1 MFERFIRMK
10 LILLVLA
17 AMVIP
22 LAIAC
27 GSDDEPA
34 AAPAPAPTPIPAPTP
49 DFEKIISDAVSRVP
63 QGATAAE
70 IQKLVSDSVAAA
82 LAAQPGLSRSDIESI
97 VNSATAGQLSAEDVR
112 KIVDD
117 SVRAL
122 PVPETLDLANV
133 SRLVQSAL
141 PKLPETVS
149 ADEISQIVQAQVM
162 AGLEGSLTRGDVED
176 LVATAVGGAVTEAV
190 GDQLSAADVKAIVD
204 SSLVATNKAIEEAAM
219 AAAEAAMAAEGAA
232 DAAEGAAMAAE
243 GAAMAASEAIQ
254 GVQKLSQ
261 IIPTPEPDTGI
272 VRVPAALPPPAFRGA
287 TVGDQTLVFP
297 IQSKRG
303 RTAPNVEGSYIL
315 RTVDKWVYMPLFQF
329 DPEGNLRQ
337 GAADS
342 YMVSDDGL
350 TYTVFI
356 KDEAV
361 FHDGSP
367 VTAAD
372 VKAAWEYGVF
382 PENQISW
389 GGSLNNLTK
398 VEGIDAV
405 ASGDATE
412 AAGLVAVDD
421 KTLEINLKVP
431 NPTWPLEMGLW
442 LLGIYDADYAKANPD
457 KKWQEN
463 PIGVGPYKLQWD
475 PESGLIEVTPS
486 DYWWGDPPVIQKITM
501 PWVGDLQ
508 TQMIM
513 YENGE
518 ADVIFG
524 DLVRQPSAHNPDH
537 KFHGDIQKVK
547 GSGMWYFA
555 FDTAEPPFDDINV
568 RKALSHAVDMETA
581 VHAVF
586 APTATWG
593 SGFIHPSLASHTPR
607 DGYVFDVAKAKEY
620 AAQSKYGADPA
631 NWPKMHV
638 ALSRPQYVRLGEILQ
653 EQWKENLGANVT
665 ITKLERGQQAP
676 EDVNLYRL
684 SSGGRVADAGGNLER
699 LGHSESVSVTRA
711 NGTHHSD
718 PALDALIEEALQLPI
733 GDPDKIAKYQEAEEI
748 IIDSYW
754 ILPIIFST
762 DRGYLVQPWVKNFV
776 TTFGDDWNNLPWMV
790 IAERKR

>member
-10 LILLVLA
+10 LILLVLV
-17 AMVIP
+17 AMAIP
-22 LAIAC
+22 LVAIAC
-27 GSDDEPA
+27 GSDDEPVA
-34 AAPAPAPTPIPAPTP
+34 APAPTPVPAPTP
-49 DFEKIISDAVSRVP
+49 DLEKIITDAVSRVP

-70 IQKLVSDSVAAA
+70 IQKLVSDSVSAA
-82 LAAQPGLSRSDIESI
+82 LAAQPGLSRSDVESI

-122 PVPETLDLANV
+122 PVPETLDLADV

-141 PKLPETVS
+141 PQLPESVS
-149 ADEISQIVQAQVM
+149 ADEISRIVQAQVT

-176 LVATAVGGAVTEAV
+176 LVATAVEGAVTGAV
-190 GDQLSAADVKAIVD
+190 GDQLSADNVKAIVE
-204 SSLVATNKAIEEAAM
+204 SSLVATNTAIEEAAM
-219 AAAEAAMAAEGAA
+219 AAA
-232 DAAEGAAMAAE
+232 DAARAATGAAMAAD
-243 GAAMAASEAIQ
+243 GAAMAASDAATAAEEAIQ

-287 TVGDQTLVFP
+287 TVSDQTLVFP
-297 IQSKRG
+297 IQSKRS

-337 GAADS
+337 GVADS

-361 FHDGSP
+361 FNNGSP
-367 VTAAD
+367 VTASH

-389 GGSLNNLTK
+389 GGSLNNLIK
-398 VEGIDAV
+398 VVGIDAV

-421 KTLEINLKVP
+421 KTLEINLTVP

-442 LLGIYDADYAKANPD
+442 LLGIYDADHAKANPD

-524 DLVRQPSAHNPDH
+524 DLVRQPAAHDPGH
-537 KFHGDIQKVK
+537 KFNGDLQRVK
-547 GSGMWYFA
+547 GSGIWYFA
-555 FDTAEPPFDDINV
+555 FDTTREPFDDINV
-568 RKALSHAVDMETA
+568 RKALSHAIQMELA

-593 SGFIHPSLASHTPR
+593 TGIIHPALAAHTPR
-607 DGYVFDVAKAKEY
+607 GGYGFDVAKAKEF
-620 AAQSKYGADPA
+620 AALSKYGADPA
-631 NWPKMHV
+631 NWPAMHV
-638 ALSRPQYVRLGEILQ
+638 ALQRPQYIRLGEILQ

-665 ITKLERGQQAP
+665 ITKLERGQQRP
-676 EDVNLYRL
+676 EDVNLLRQ
-684 SSGGRVADAGGNLER
+684 SIGGRVADSGGVLYD
-699 LGHSESVSVTRA
+699 LGHTDSAVVAR
-711 NGTHHSD
+711 GTKHSD
-718 PALDALIEEALQLPI
+718 PALNALIEEAARLPL
-733 GDPDKIAKYQEAEEI
+733 GDPEKIAKYQEAEEI
-748 IIDSYW
+748 IIGNYW
-754 ILPIIFST
+754 VLPIIFST
-762 DRGYLVQPWVKNFV
+762 DRAYLVQPWVKNFV
-776 TTFGDDWNNLPWMV
+776 TTFGDDWNYLPWMA

>member
-1 MFERFIRMK
+1 MMFERFFRMK
-10 LILLVLA
+10 LILLLLA

-27 GSDDEPA
+27 GSDDEPVA
-34 AAPAPAPTPIPAPTP
+34 APAPTPVPAPTP
-49 DFEKIISDAVSRVP
+49 DLEKIISDAVSRVP

-82 LAAQPGLSRSDIESI
+82 LAAQPGLSRSDVESI

-122 PVPETLDLANV
+122 PVPETLDLADV

-141 PKLPETVS
+141 PQLPETVS
-149 ADEISQIVQAQVM
+149 ADEISRIVQAQVT
-162 AGLEGSLTRGDVED
+162 AGLEDSLTRGDVED
-176 LVATAVGGAVTEAV
+176 LVAGAVTDAV
-190 GDQLSAADVKAIVD
+190 GDQLSADDVKAIVE
-204 SSLVATNKAIEEAAM
+204 SSLEATNKAIEEAAM
-219 AAAEAAMAAEGAA
+219 AAS
-232 DAAEGAAMAAE
+232 DAAKAASGAAMAAE
-243 GAAMAASEAIQ
+243 EAIQ
-254 GVQKLSQ
+254 GVQQLSQ

-272 VRVPAALPPPAFRGA
+272 VRVAAAMPPPAFRGA
-287 TVGDQTLVFP
+287 TVADQTLVFP
-297 IQSKRG
+297 IQSKRRG
-303 RTAPNVEGSYIL
+303 TAPNKEGSYIL
-315 RTVDKWVYMPLFQF
+315 RSVDKWAYMPLFQF
-329 DPEGNLRQ
+329 DPDGNLRE
-337 GAADS
+337 GVADS

-350 TYTVFI
+350 TYTVFL

-361 FHDGSP
+361 FHDGSS

-372 VKAAWEYGVF
+372 VKAAWEHGAF

-389 GGSLNNLTK
+389 GGSLQFLTK
-398 VEGIDAV
+398 VVGIDAV
-405 ASGDATE
+405 ASGDATV

-421 KTLEINLKVP
+421 KTLEITLKAP
-431 NPTWPLEMGLW
+431 SPTWPLEMGTW
-442 LLGIYDADYAKANPD
+442 LLGIYDADYAKANPET
-457 KKWQEN
+457 KWQEN

-518 ADVIFG
+518 ADIIFG

-537 KFHGDIQKVK
+537 KFHGDLQKVK

-568 RKALSHAVDMETA
+568 RKALSHAVQMETA

-593 SGFIHPSLASHTPR
+593 TGFIHPSLQSHTPR
-607 DGYVFDVAKAKEY
+607 DGYVFDVAKAKEF

-631 NWPKMHV
+631 QWPKMHV
-638 ALSRPQYVRLGEILQ
+638 AVSRPQYVRLAEILQ

-665 ITKLERGQQAP
+665 ITKLESGQQAP
-676 EDVNLYRL
+676 EDVNFYRL
-684 SSGGRVADAGGNLER
+684 SSGGRVADAGGILER
-699 LGHSESVSVTRA
+699 LGHSQSPSVTRP

-718 PALDALIEEALQLPI
+718 PTLDAIIEEALQLPI
-733 GDPDKIAKYQEAEEI
+733 GDPVKIAKYQEAEKI
-748 IIDSYW
+748 MIDNYW
-754 ILPIIFST
+754 ILPIIFTT